1 MFSLKK
7 IFKFKLLNFI
17 SFKKYFLIFIS
28 SFTFITA
35 LGTYYSIYNSAD
47 SNPKLILFFLILGLI
62 SFLILF
68 FSIINEI
75 IKLLI
80 NIKKK
85 AAGSMLQKKI
95 VGVFAAIA
103 ITPVLIVA
111 IFAVI
116 FFEKGIQGW
125 FSKRVSTALEK
136 SAAIAEN
143 YTQELR
149 RRVEGDV
156 LFSSLR
162 LSQINEINFQ
172 NKSNVD
178 RILNNLASER
188 GASELAIITSKGSI
202 LFASRNSFLLPRNI
216 SPAQIFADRSN
227 TDSPIVYLENDNDR
241 INIITPII
249 GHIGLYL
256 YFSRYLDPVII
267 YNLRSVQQA
276 IGDFNLAKKE
286 NTGNRITFSMV
297 FISVAILLLLLAIW
311 LGINF
316 ANSITYPI
324 AQLIEASDRVSK
336 GNLNFNIKPNINK
349 NNEIFR
355 LISSFNKMIKQLY
368 DQREDLVTANEQID
382 NRRRFTESILT
393 GVKSG
398 VLGISSDDKIF
409 LANKSS
415 LELLNI
421 DASKLIGKSIYDAF
435 PQLKGFIKENR
446 VSDIQYKEKQID
458 YYIKGKK
465 NTFIIGVS
473 FENYKSIVSGY
484 VITIE
489 DITEMIKI
497 QRAAAWSDIAKRIA
511 HEIKN
516 PLTPIQLSADRLKY
530 KYLSNINEDKET
542 FINCI
547 DTIIRQVSSIHRMVN
562 DFSTFTKMP
571 RPIFEKILINKLIL
585 SSISMLKLAN
595 KKVTINSKIDKKVNI
610 FLKADPNLINQ
621 AFNNLAKNALNSINE
636 KASLVKGYKGKIII
650 SLELENK
657 YCRLIM
663 TDNGLGLPQNK
674 EFLTEPYISRSK
686 NGSGIGLAV
695 VKKIMQ
701 DHNGNIE
708 LENNKNNKGAKVSL
722 LFPLI

>member
-1 MFSLKK
+1 MSYFKKILHFDFLNISSLKR
-7 IFKFKLLNFI
+7 
-17 SFKKYFLIFIS
+17 YFLIFIS

-35 LGTYYSIYNSAD
+35 LGTYYSIHNSAD
-47 SNPKLILFFLILGLI
+47 SNPKLVLFFLILGLI

-75 IKLLI
+75 VKLFV
-80 NIKKK
+80 NIRKK
-85 AAGSMLQKKI
+85 AAGSKLQKKI
-95 VGVFAAIA
+95 VGVFSAIA

-143 YTQELR
+143 YTKEIR
-149 RRVEGDV
+149 KRVEGDV
-156 LFSSLR
+156 LFASLR
-162 LSQINEINFQ
+162 LSQINEINYK
-172 NKSNVD
+172 NRSNVD
-178 RILNNLASER
+178 RILNNLALER
-188 GASELAIITSKGSI
+188 GANELAVITSRGSI

-216 SPAQIFADRSN
+216 SPSQIFADRSN
-227 TDSPIVYLENDNDR
+227 TDSPIVYLETDNNR
-241 INIITPII
+241 INLITPII

-256 YFSRYLDPVII
+256 YFSRYLDPVMI

-324 AQLIEASDRVSK
+324 AQLIEASDRVSR
-336 GNLNFNIKPNINK
+336 GNLNFNIKPDINK

-398 VLGISSDDKIF
+398 VLGVSSDDKIF

-435 PQLKGFIKENR
+435 PKLKGFIKENR
-446 VSDIQYKEKQID
+446 LSDIQYKEKQID
-458 YYIKGKK
+458 HIIKGKK

-473 FENYKSIVSGY
+473 FESYRNLDSGY

-489 DITEMIKI
+489 NITEMIKI

-571 RPIFEKILINKLIL
+571 RPIFEKIHINKLIL

-595 KKVTINSKIDKKVNI
+595 KKVIINNKIDKKANI
-610 FLKADPNLINQ
+610 LLKADPNLINQ
-621 AFNNLAKNALNSINE
+621 AFNNLAKNALNSISE
-636 KASLVKGYKGKIII
+636 KSSLVDGYKGRITI
-650 SLELENK
+650 SLELEGK
-657 YCRLIM
+657 YCKLIM
-663 TDNGLGLPQNK
+663 SDNGMGLPQNK

-708 LENNKNNKGAKVSL
+708 LENNKNDKGAKVSL
-722 LFPLI
+722 LFPMK